1 MQVGSLVRETM
12 DGNIGVI
19 LAWEHDGWLVNFPK
33 YALGSAVMVR
43 ARAVTARLPHGGIVI
58 STTEPIVS
66 AAKGAKRYKILPFGK
81 AEAVLCEERDLKVLR
96 MPKKTLDISL
106 T

>member
-33 YALGSAVMVR
+33 Y
-43 ARAVTARLPHGGIVI
+43 GIVFHM
-58 STTEPIVS
+58 
-66 AAKGAKRYKILPFGK
+66 LPRLLELVN
-81 AEAVLCEERDLKVLR
+81 ASR
-96 MPKKTLDISL
+96 
-106 T
+106 